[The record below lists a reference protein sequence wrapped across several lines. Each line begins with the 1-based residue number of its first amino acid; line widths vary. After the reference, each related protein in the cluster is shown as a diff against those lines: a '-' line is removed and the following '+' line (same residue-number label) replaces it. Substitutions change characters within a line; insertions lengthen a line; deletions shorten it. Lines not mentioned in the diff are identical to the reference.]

1 LDQQDKDIIKGLHKD
16 CPKAMKQLFE
26 AYYKPLCFYTM
37 RYVVTMSVAE
47 EIVSDVMYKIW
58 QNRHYEYRAETF
70 RDYLYTASRN
80 TAFNYLRQQQT
91 YNKALTD
98 NWADQVRGELIEETP
113 LDAII
118 TNEIK
123 SKLSDLMK
131 TLPDQCRKA
140 FVMSRVEDMSYEEIA
155 SKMDISSNT
164 VKYHIKV
171 ALQKL
176 RDGLSNT
183 MLLLIMTRLFFNDFL
198 YNPLTLFLISIS
210 IATQITI

>member
-1 LDQQDKDIIKGLHKD
+1 LDQQNKDIIIGLHKD

-26 AYYKPLCFYTM
+26 VYYKPLCFYIM

-58 QNRHYEYRAETF
+58 LNRHYEYRADTF
-70 RDYLYTASRN
+70 RDYLYTATRN
-80 TAFNYLRQQQT
+80 TAYNYLRQQQT
-91 YNKALTD
+91 YNKVISD
-98 NWADQVRGELIEETP
+98 NWADQIRGELIEETP

-123 SKLSDLMK
+123 SKLNNLME

-140 FVMSRVEDMSYEEIA
+140 FIMSRVEDLSYDEIA

-183 MLLLIMTRLFFNDFL
+183 MLLLIMTRMIFNDFL
-198 YNPLTLFLISIS
+198 NNPISFFLISIL
-210 IATQITI
+210 ITINI